1 MQNGGKP
8 SSRDAIPQYSSMEEY
23 MSLSPYERGGSGAV
37 ENTFGPEDYIL
48 GAFPLARAL
57 SPAARAIGKYLGLG
71 KKAAPAA
78 SQSQRAIKELV
89 EESRAGVTSRAD
101 VAKPS
106 ATRDLVTRE
115 GRMPEGSRMTGKFG
129 TEIDDMVLRDAR
141 SLQRYLDDLQNQTIN
156 FPSDATSAAD
166 AMSRM
171 NILETPGI
179 AGVETP
185 KQLFEFLMKP
195 SAGAQQDAV
204 RLLRER
210 GFPVDEVLRLQDAR
224 RYGRGAEKEFAEQLF
239 GDLERKLDRRN
250 MMDVFRSRVQPSK
263 ESIYRPNM
271 NENGGR
277 IGKKIKVLKKEGRP
291 HDQAVAIALSMRDR
305 GEL

>member
-1 MQNGGKP
+1 MQNGGRP
-8 SSRDAIPQYSSMEEY
+8 SPSNRDAIPQYSSMEEY

-101 VAKPS
+101 VSKPS

-115 GRMPEGSRMTGKFG
+115 GRMPEGKGKKKFG

-141 SLQRYLDDLQNQTIN
+141 SLQQYLDDIKNLNVN
-156 FPSDATSAAD
+156 FPSDATSVAD
-166 AMSRM
+166 AMRRVTIS
-171 NILETPGI
+171 ETHGI

-195 SAGAQQDAV
+195 MTPSAAAQRDAV
-204 RLLRER
+204 KLLKER
-210 GFPVDEVLRLQDAR
+210 GFPVDEILRLQDAR

-239 GDLERKLDRRN
+239 SDLERKLERRN
-250 MMDVFRSRVQPSK
+250 MIENLRYMVQPSK
-263 ESIYRPNM
+263 ESIYRANM

-277 IGKKIKVLKKEGRP
+277 IKVLKK
-291 HDQAVAIALSMRDR
+291 
-305 GEL
+305 